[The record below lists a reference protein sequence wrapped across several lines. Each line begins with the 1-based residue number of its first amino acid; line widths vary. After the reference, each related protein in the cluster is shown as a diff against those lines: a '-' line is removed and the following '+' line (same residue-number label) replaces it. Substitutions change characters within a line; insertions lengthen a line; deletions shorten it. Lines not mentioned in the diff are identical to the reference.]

1 MKLTVNEK
9 YLFCREM
16 AMILKSGF
24 SLHQGIMMIG
34 EEIDNSNIK
43 NVLENLV
50 ASIDE
55 GCSFSDALK
64 ASEAFDEY
72 MINLVNIGE
81 TSGNMDTVM
90 ASLSDYYFRIDDIT
104 DKLKQAMVFPIILLI
119 MMVVVV
125 GVIVFK
131 VLPVFKSVLRSLGS
145 DLTSFANTFMEFGQI
160 FSLICFII
168 LLILVFIIVGVYFY
182 QKAKGIN
189 IVSSLMQKSFFG
201 SKLSDSLNKAQITY
215 ALSLFVGSGYDL
227 EEAMKYVDKLID
239 NVKLQEKLVNCNQ
252 DLANGED
259 FVTVIKR
266 YQIYQGMPLSMIQ
279 IGFKTGQIDEIM
291 TMLANHFQDEV
302 SEAIGRFLNII
313 EPSIVAFLSLIVGVV
328 LISVMLP
335 LISIMASI

>member
-34 EEIDNSNIK
+34 EEIDNDNIK

-64 ASEAFDEY
+64 ANEAFDEY

-104 DKLKQAMVFPIILLI
+104 DKLKQALVFPIILLI

-145 DLTSFANTFMEFGQI
+145 DLTSFANIFMEFGQI

-182 QKAKGIN
+182 QKA
-189 IVSSLMQKSFFG
+189 
-201 SKLSDSLNKAQITY
+201 
-215 ALSLFVGSGYDL
+215 
-227 EEAMKYVDKLID
+227 
-239 NVKLQEKLVNCNQ
+239 
-252 DLANGED
+252 
-259 FVTVIKR
+259 
-266 YQIYQGMPLSMIQ
+266 
-279 IGFKTGQIDEIM
+279 
-291 TMLANHFQDEV
+291 
-302 SEAIGRFLNII
+302 
-313 EPSIVAFLSLIVGVV
+313 
-328 LISVMLP
+328 
-335 LISIMASI
+335 

>member
-34 EEIDNSNIK
+34 EEIDNDNIK

-81 TSGNMDTVM
+81 TSGNMDAVM
-90 ASLSDYYFRIDDIT
+90 TSLSDYYFRIDDIT
-104 DKLKQAMVFPIILLI
+104 DKLKQALVFPIILLI

-239 NVKLQEKLVNCNQ
+239 NVKLQE
-252 DLANGED
+252 
-259 FVTVIKR
+259 VI
-266 YQIYQGMPLSMIQ
+266 IT
-279 IGFKTGQIDEIM
+279 GFHID
-291 TMLANHFQDEV
+291 T
-302 SEAIGRFLNII
+302 
-313 EPSIVAFLSLIVGVV
+313 
-328 LISVMLP
+328 
-335 LISIMASI
+335 

>member
-64 ASEAFDEY
+64 ANEAFDEY

-104 DKLKQAMVFPIILLI
+104 DKLKQALTNLALI
-119 MMVVVV
+119 YKINFEE
-125 GVIVFK
+125 VIND
-131 VLPVFKSVLRSLGS
+131 RTNDINSL
-145 DLTSFANTFMEFGQI
+145 
-160 FSLICFII
+160 FSLFKDNKEVFN
-168 LLILVFIIVGVYFY
+168 LLYSYLSCDNSKPYFDVL
-182 QKAKGIN
+182 K
-189 IVSSLMQKSFFG
+189 
-201 SKLSDSLNKAQITY
+201 DSLE
-215 ALSLFVGSGYDL
+215 D
-227 EEAMKYVDKLID
+227 EEKIIFESDKIYRKT
-239 NVKLQEKLVNCNQ
+239 NNLV
-252 DLANGED
+252 
-259 FVTVIKR
+259 
-266 YQIYQGMPLSMIQ
+266 
-279 IGFKTGQIDEIM
+279 
-291 TMLANHFQDEV
+291 
-302 SEAIGRFLNII
+302 
-313 EPSIVAFLSLIVGVV
+313 
-328 LISVMLP
+328 
-335 LISIMASI
+335 